1 MRIIQKINNN
11 VAVGIDGNQKEVVVF
26 GKGIGFPK
34 IPYELNDLSKI
45 DRTFYDVDSNYYE
58 LLQEVDI
65 QLLNLIGTMVDI
77 IKGRIQGNWDKNLTF
92 ILMDH
97 INFSIRR
104 TKMGMK
110 VDFPYSYEIET
121 EFPEFN
127 KYAKWMVSNINS
139 KMKVFLERGEITC
152 VAMHLISAYEVNK
165 KYDKESLGDKTRR
178 ILHAV
183 TKIIEQSFEMRVD
196 KNTLDYQRFR
206 YHIQYFIKRKE
217 AKEEIREDN
226 LELYEELKRE
236 YPKTYECACRIQTY
250 MENEFHEKCSK
261 DEVLYLMIHLN
272 RLVQV
277 PGR

>member
-139 KMKVFLERGEITC
+139 KMNVFLERGEITC
-152 VAMHLISAYEVNK
+152 VAMHLISAYEGHK
-165 KYDKESLGDKTRR
+165 KDDKESLGDKTRR